1 MPEQQPKP
9 ITVQPTANTLPF
21 TGGVRVQ
28 LQLSP
33 LAQGRVA
40 LAAQVSCVRPDA
52 GSAMAGWPN
61 ETEWKR
67 LTHLLWLGPIDKQ
80 KDAAQAD
87 DALG

>member
-28 LQLSP
+28 LQLSS

-52 GSAMAGWPN
+52 GRALAGLPI
-61 ETEWKR
+61 ETAWQR
-67 LTHLLWLGPIDKQ
+67 LPHLLSLCPI
-80 KDAAQAD
+80 AQQT
-87 DALG
+87 